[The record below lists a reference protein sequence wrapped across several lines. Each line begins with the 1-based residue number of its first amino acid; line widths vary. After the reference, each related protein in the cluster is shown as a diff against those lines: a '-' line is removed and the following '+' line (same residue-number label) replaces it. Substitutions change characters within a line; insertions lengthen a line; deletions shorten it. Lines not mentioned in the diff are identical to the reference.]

1 MSRLLL
7 VHSDLQAGG
16 GAESYARAIRTR
28 LQDLGHAV
36 ETLDI
41 HGLHPAHHT
50 LPRPL
55 LRPLPRPM
63 RALLALG
70 HLPGLRRRHLL
81 RYALVCRV
89 LPRIAARY
97 DAVILSYGEG
107 PALPCPTLTLRHAP
121 ALFSTRPDLL
131 AVLGRKSRVR
141 GPYTRLCRAIAGAVP
156 AADGPRD
163 LTIANSVWTAG
174 LVPGVVAGV
183 VADLVADLVAGLSNH
198 GRPAPA
204 VLYPPVQAP
213 QPPPRPS
220 ARDPHLILSL
230 GRIVPGK
237 RLEEA
242 VAILD
247 LLRHHGHPARLAIA
261 GRADT
266 PYSRRLLTRLRHHP
280 GVELAPN
287 ATDARLRALLARAS
301 YGLHCYRFEH
311 FGIAV
316 AEMILAGLVPVV
328 HDGGGVAELVPD
340 PALRFASPAHAAR
353 ALSRLMTLPR
363 AEIRGI
369 SQGLKR
375 GESLQ
380 KALNFGAELDRLL
393 LPFLG
398 ALSVDHGDRQA
409 VAPLVL
415 GPAQLSGSLR

>member
-7 VHSDLQAGG
+7 VHSDLHAGG
-16 GAESYARAIRTR
+16 GAESYARAIRAR
-28 LQDLGHAV
+28 LQHLGHAV

-41 HGLHPAHHT
+41 HGLHPAPHT
-50 LPRPL
+50 LPHLPRPL
-55 LRPLPRPM
+55 PHPLSRPM

-81 RYALVCRV
+81 RYALVCRA

-131 AVLGRKSRVR
+131 AVLGRKSPVR
-141 GPYTRLCRAIAGAVP
+141 GPYTRLCRALAGAIP
-156 AADGPRD
+156 APAPNGPHD
-163 LTIANSVWTAG
+163 LTIANSVWTA
-174 LVPGVVAGV
+174 
-183 VADLVADLVAGLSNH
+183 DLVAGLSKH
-198 GRPAPA
+198 GQPAPA

-213 QPPPRPS
+213 HPPPHPS

-247 LLRHHGHPARLAIA
+247 LLRHHGHPARLAIV

-266 PYSRRLLTRLRHHP
+266 PYARRLLARLRHHP
-280 GVELAPN
+280 GVELAPD
-287 ATDARLRALLARAS
+287 ASAARLRALLARAS
-301 YGLHCYRFEH
+301 YGLHCYRSEH

-340 PALRFASPAHAAR
+340 PALRFTTPAHAAR
-353 ALSRLMTLPR
+353 ALSRLMALPR
-363 AEIRGI
+363 AELRGI
-369 SQGLKR
+369 SQDLKQ
-375 GESLQ
+375 GNPLQ
-380 KALNFGAELDRLL
+380 KALNFEAELDCLL
-393 LPFLG
+393 TPFLR
-398 ALSVDHGDRQA
+398 ALAVERVARQA
-409 VAPLVL
+409 AAPLLL
-415 GPAQLSGSLR
+415 GPALAPGSPR

>member
-7 VHSDLQAGG
+7 VHSDLHAGG
-16 GAESYARAIRTR
+16 GAESYARAIRAR
-28 LQDLGHAV
+28 LQHLGHAV
-36 ETLDI
+36 DTLDI
-41 HGLHPAHHT
+41 HGLHPAPHT
-50 LPRPL
+50 RAPMRAHTRA
-55 LRPLPRPM
+55 RPLPRPL

-81 RYALVCRV
+81 RYALVCRA
-89 LPRIAARY
+89 LPRIAPRY

-131 AVLGRKSRVR
+131 AVLGRKSRAR
-141 GPYTRLCRAIAGAVP
+141 GPYTRLCRALAGTAPVP
-156 AADGPRD
+156 APAPNGPRD

-174 LVPGVVAGV
+174 LV
-183 VADLVADLVAGLSNH
+183 AGLSDR

-213 QPPPRPS
+213 QPPPHPS

-242 VAILD
+242 VVILD
-247 LLRHHGHPARLAIA
+247 RLRHHGHPARLAIA

-266 PYSRRLLTRLRHHP
+266 PYARRLLARLRHHS
-280 GVELAPN
+280 GVELAPD
-287 ATDARLRALLARAS
+287 ASAARLRALLARAS

-316 AEMILAGLVPVV
+316 AEMILAGLIPVV

-340 PALRFASPAHAAR
+340 PALRFTTPAHAAR
-353 ALSRLMTLPR
+353 ALSRLMRLPR
-363 AEIRGI
+363 TDLRGM
-369 SQGLKR
+369 SQGLKQ
-375 GESLQ
+375 GKALQ
-380 KALNFGAELDRLL
+380 KALNFEAELDRLL
-393 LPFLG
+393 IPFLG
-398 ALSVDHGDRQA
+398 ALAVDRGGRQA
-409 VAPLVL
+409 AAPLVL
-415 GPAQLSGSLR
+415 GPAQLAPGSSR